1 MTVGDETERVKNY
14 SNDDDK
20 HLTLLGS
27 VLHNEKSRA
36 MYRLLSNNPHKEYYL
51 KEMAIIIEKVDN
63 PRLPIYEHHIKVMI
77 KSGLVIVT
85 EKMHNKHK
93 TKFYKVPPFI
103 LLSPSKYY
111 DETST
116 SKTLSNAF
124 DQVFKFV
131 IVGVL
136 PTFVFS
142 HLSIFFETLN
152 FFISRIY
159 IQQILKS
166 LNYS

>member
-1 MTVGDETERVKNY
+1 MTVVDEHVKNY

-20 HLTLLGS
+20 HLTFLGS
-27 VLHNEKSRA
+27 VLHNKKSRA

-51 KEMAIIIEKVDN
+51 KEMAVLIEKDDN
-63 PRLPIYEHHIKVMI
+63 PRLPIYEHHIKVMV
-77 KSGLVIVT
+77 KSGLVSVT

-93 TKFYKVPPFI
+93 TKFYKMAPFI

-111 DETST
+111 DKTT
-116 SKTLSNAF
+116 KSKTLSNAF
-124 DQVFKFV
+124 EQVFKFV

-142 HLSIFFETLN
+142 HLSIYENLN
-152 FFISRIY
+152 FFITRLY
-159 IQQILKS
+159 IQQLLKS
-166 LNYS
+166 IHYS